1 MIKHAAKQSRGVQLT
16 VRNVPPRVAQ
26 ALRTRAR
33 KENTSVNCLLVE
45 ALTQEAGGVEEG
57 RTFDDLD
64 WFAGTWEPDLAFDA
78 AIVAQDQVD
87 EGLWR

>member
-1 MIKHAAKQSRGVQLT
+1 MNKHAAKQSRGVQLT

-33 KENTSVNCLLVE
+33 KENTSVNGLLVD
-45 ALTQEAGGVEEG
+45 ALTRQAGVEEG

-64 WFAGTWEPDLAFDA
+64 WFAGTWEPDPAFDA